1 MFDWA
6 YVIMSASEPIC
17 LHEWRT
23 ANCSTKYVKTMLD
36 YAGYQKFIWE
46 RDIEAYETDK
56 EKIEI
61 CKERLN
67 AVLRE
72 YDIDG
77 VRRNIRNR
85 DYLKAQMKKYSYVIG
100 NPPYITITH
109 KIQKEK
115 INMNNKKI
123 MKVTSTIPLL
133 LTLALTAC
141 GTQNSQTLTMVEEVT
156 QTDGTRETDT
166 NTEVAADTESPLA
179 QRDALEWEQRLDYS
193 SERQMQLA
201 EITVDL
207 TQDAEEVQSKAQVLL
222 EAMAGGDAE
231 TAVDSI
237 LTEDWYTV
245 MLSDLLIGQR
255 NYTGAA
261 DNGEWR
267 MMILADELG
276 QHCTAI
282 EYPLADGR
290 QFYVQVTDPEIR
302 YYVCAAER
310 TGSFVSESLNLTDG
324 TYVGYE
330 GTLSSNNRPE
340 GAFTVHM
347 GTADLSSGAADAFRN
362 RSAQAVS
369 YDGDFT
375 AEGRPETATPE
386 YLSKEGQMAY
396 ASRQE
401 GKNIYYLTMTAED
414 GNDAFAPVR
423 MGICNIWE

>member
-1 MFDWA
+1 
-6 YVIMSASEPIC
+6 
-17 LHEWRT
+17 
-23 ANCSTKYVKTMLD
+23 
-36 YAGYQKFIWE
+36 
-46 RDIEAYETDK
+46 
-56 EKIEI
+56 
-61 CKERLN
+61 
-67 AVLRE
+67 
-72 YDIDG
+72 
-77 VRRNIRNR
+77 
-85 DYLKAQMKKYSYVIG
+85 MKKYSYVIG

-141 GTQNSQTLTMVEEVT
+141 GTQDTQLLTATEESMQETAT
-156 QTDGTRETDT
+156 QETEA
-166 NTEVAADTESPLA
+166 NTETTTDTESPLA

-193 SERQMQLA
+193 SERQAQLA

-207 TQDAEEVQSKAQVLL
+207 TQDTDEVQSKAQGLL
-222 EAMAGGDAE
+222 EAMAGGNIEA
-231 TAVDSI
+231 AVESI

-255 NYTGAA
+255 NYTGAV

-267 MMILADELG
+267 MTILSDELG

-330 GTLSSNNRPE
+330 GTLTSNNRPE
-340 GAFTVHM
+340 GTLTVRR
-347 GTADLSSGAADAFRN
+347 GNVDLSGGAADAFRN
-362 RSAQAVS
+362 RSAQAAT
-369 YDGDFT
+369 YEGDFT
-375 AEGRPETATPE
+375 AEGV
-386 YLSKEGQMAY
+386 
-396 ASRQE
+396 
-401 GKNIYYLTMTAED
+401 
-414 GNDAFAPVR
+414 NDAFTPEQL
-423 MGICNIWE
+423 GISNIWE

>member
-1 MFDWA
+1 MRYSVF
-6 YVIMSASEPIC
+6 P
-17 LHEWRT
+17 
-23 ANCSTKYVKTMLD
+23 CSYRYIYYYKNT
-36 YAGYQKFIWE
+36 E
-46 RDIEAYETDK
+46 RENK
-56 EKIEI
+56 
-61 CKERLN
+61 
-67 AVLRE
+67 
-72 YDIDG
+72 
-77 VRRNIRNR
+77 
-85 DYLKAQMKKYSYVIG
+85 
-100 NPPYITITH
+100 
-109 KIQKEK
+109 
-115 INMNNKKI
+115 MNNKRIIKT
-123 MKVTSTIPLL
+123 TSAIALL
-133 LTLALTAC
+133 LSLSLTAC
-141 GTQNSQTLTMVEEVT
+141 GTQDTQLLTATEESMQETAT
-156 QTDGTRETDT
+156 QETEA
-166 NTEVAADTESPLA
+166 NTETATDTESPLA

-193 SERQMQLA
+193 SERQAQLA

-207 TQDAEEVQSKAQVLL
+207 TQDTDEVQSKAQVLL

-267 MMILADELG
+267 MTILADELG

-310 TGSFVSESLNLTDG
+310 TGSFVSESMNLTDG

-386 YLSKEGQMAY
+386 YRSKEGQMAY

-401 GKNIYYLTMTAED
+401 GKNIYYLTLTAED

-423 MGICNIWE
+423 MGISNIWE

>member
-1 MFDWA
+1 MMTDPF
-6 YVIMSASEPIC
+6 
-17 LHEWRT
+17 LNT
-23 ANCSTKYVKTMLD
+23 L
-36 YAGYQKFIWE
+36 IW
-46 RDIEAYETDK
+46 
-56 EKIEI
+56 
-61 CKERLN
+61 
-67 AVLRE
+67 
-72 YDIDG
+72 
-77 VRRNIRNR
+77 
-85 DYLKAQMKKYSYVIG
+85 YLKK
-100 NPPYITITH
+100 
-109 KIQKEK
+109 K
-115 INMNNKKI
+115 INFYFYLWHHAFPCSYRYIYYYKNTERENKMNNKRIIK
-123 MKVTSTIPLL
+123 TISAIALL
-133 LTLALTAC
+133 LSLSLTAC
-141 GTQNSQTLTMVEEVT
+141 GTQDTQLLTATEESMQETAT
-156 QTDGTRETDT
+156 QETEA
-166 NTEVAADTESPLA
+166 NTETATDTESPLA

-193 SERQMQLA
+193 SERQAQLA

-207 TQDAEEVQSKAQVLL
+207 TQDTDEVQSKAQVLL

-267 MMILADELG
+267 MTILADELG

-310 TGSFVSESLNLTDG
+310 TGSFVSESMNLTDG

>member
-1 MFDWA
+1 MRYSVF
-6 YVIMSASEPIC
+6 P
-17 LHEWRT
+17 
-23 ANCSTKYVKTMLD
+23 CSYRYIYYYKNT
-36 YAGYQKFIWE
+36 E
-46 RDIEAYETDK
+46 RENK
-56 EKIEI
+56 
-61 CKERLN
+61 
-67 AVLRE
+67 
-72 YDIDG
+72 
-77 VRRNIRNR
+77 
-85 DYLKAQMKKYSYVIG
+85 
-100 NPPYITITH
+100 
-109 KIQKEK
+109 
-115 INMNNKKI
+115 MNNKRIIKT
-123 MKVTSTIPLL
+123 TSAIALL
-133 LTLALTAC
+133 LSLSLTAC
-141 GTQNSQTLTMVEEVT
+141 GTQDTQLLTATEESMQETAT
-156 QTDGTRETDT
+156 QETEA
-166 NTEVAADTESPLA
+166 NTETATDTESPLA

-193 SERQMQLA
+193 SERQAQLA

-207 TQDAEEVQSKAQVLL
+207 TQDTDEVQSKAQVLL

-245 MLSDLLIGQR
+245 MLSDLLIRQR

-267 MMILADELG
+267 MTILADELG

-310 TGSFVSESLNLTDG
+310 TGSFVSESMNLTDG

-423 MGICNIWE
+423 MGISNIWE

>member
-1 MFDWA
+1 
-6 YVIMSASEPIC
+6 
-17 LHEWRT
+17 
-23 ANCSTKYVKTMLD
+23 
-36 YAGYQKFIWE
+36 
-46 RDIEAYETDK
+46 
-56 EKIEI
+56 
-61 CKERLN
+61 
-67 AVLRE
+67 
-72 YDIDG
+72 
-77 VRRNIRNR
+77 
-85 DYLKAQMKKYSYVIG
+85 
-100 NPPYITITH
+100 
-109 KIQKEK
+109 
-115 INMNNKKI
+115 MNNKKI
-123 MKVTSTIPLL
+123 IKTISATALL
-133 LTLALTAC
+133 LSLSLTAC
-141 GTQNSQTLTMVEEVT
+141 GTEDTQLLTATEESMQETAT
-156 QTDGTRETDT
+156 QETEV
-166 NTEVAADTESPLA
+166 NTETTTDTESPLV

-193 SERQMQLA
+193 SERQAQLA

-207 TQDAEEVQSKAQVLL
+207 TQDTEEVQSKAQGLL
-222 EAMAGGDAE
+222 EAMAGGNVEA
-231 TAVDSI
+231 AVESI

-255 NYTGAA
+255 NYTGTVET
-261 DNGEWR
+261 GEWK
-267 MMILADELG
+267 MTILADELG

-290 QFYVQVTDPEIR
+290 QFYVQTTDSEIR

-310 TGSFVSESLNLTDG
+310 TGSFISESLSLTDG

-375 AEGRPETATPE
+375 AEGRPETATPGN
-386 YLSKEGQMAY
+386 LSKEGQMVY

-401 GKNIYYLTMTAED
+401 GKNTYYLTMTAED
-414 GNDAFAPVR
+414 INDAFVPAQ

>member
-1 MFDWA
+1 
-6 YVIMSASEPIC
+6 
-17 LHEWRT
+17 
-23 ANCSTKYVKTMLD
+23 
-36 YAGYQKFIWE
+36 
-46 RDIEAYETDK
+46 
-56 EKIEI
+56 
-61 CKERLN
+61 
-67 AVLRE
+67 
-72 YDIDG
+72 
-77 VRRNIRNR
+77 
-85 DYLKAQMKKYSYVIG
+85 MKKYSYVIG
-100 NPPYITITH
+100 NPPYITITN

-193 SERQMQLA
+193 SERQAQLA

-207 TQDAEEVQSKAQVLL
+207 TQDTDEVQSKAQGLL
-222 EAMAGGDAE
+222 ETMAGGNVEA
-231 TAVDSI
+231 AVESI
-237 LTEDWYTV
+237 LTEDWYMV

-255 NYTGAA
+255 NYTGAV

-267 MMILADELG
+267 MTILSDELG

-330 GTLSSNNRPE
+330 GTLTSNNRPE
-340 GAFTVHM
+340 GTLTVRR
-347 GTADLSSGAADAFRN
+347 GNVDLSGGAADAFRN
-362 RSAQAVS
+362 RSAQAAT
-369 YDGDFT
+369 YEGDFT
-375 AEGRPETATPE
+375 AEG
-386 YLSKEGQMAY
+386 
-396 ASRQE
+396 
-401 GKNIYYLTMTAED
+401 I
-414 GNDAFAPVR
+414 NDAFTPEQL
-423 MGICNIWE
+423 GISNIWE

>member
-1 MFDWA
+1 M
-6 YVIMSASEPIC
+6 V
-17 LHEWRT
+17 
-23 ANCSTKYVKTMLD
+23 VKVLAM
-36 YAGYQKFIWE
+36 
-46 RDIEAYETDK
+46 
-56 EKIEI
+56 
-61 CKERLN
+61 ERLGYIYYYKN
-67 AVLRE
+67 TERE
-72 YDIDG
+72 
-77 VRRNIRNR
+77 N
-85 DYLKAQMKKYSYVIG
+85 K
-100 NPPYITITH
+100 
-109 KIQKEK
+109 
-115 INMNNKKI
+115 MNNKRIIKT
-123 MKVTSTIPLL
+123 TSAIALL
-133 LTLALTAC
+133 LSLSLTAC
-141 GTQNSQTLTMVEEVT
+141 GTQDTQLLTATEESMQETAT
-156 QTDGTRETDT
+156 QETEA
-166 NTEVAADTESPLA
+166 NTETATDTESPLA

-193 SERQMQLA
+193 SERQAQLA

-207 TQDAEEVQSKAQVLL
+207 TQDTDEVQSKAQVLL

-267 MMILADELG
+267 MTILADELG

-310 TGSFVSESLNLTDG
+310 TGSFVSESMNLTDG

>member
-1 MFDWA
+1 MQL
-6 YVIMSASEPIC
+6 P
-17 LHEWRT
+17 
-23 ANCSTKYVKTMLD
+23 
-36 YAGYQKFIWE
+36 E
-46 RDIEAYETDK
+46 RSRNETDK

-77 VRRNIRNR
+77 VRWNIHNR

-100 NPPYITITH
+100 NPPYITITN

-193 SERQMQLA
+193 SERQAQLA

-207 TQDAEEVQSKAQVLL
+207 TQDTDEVQSKAQVLL

-245 MLSDLLIGQR
+245 MLSDLLIEQR

-267 MMILADELG
+267 MTILADELG

-310 TGSFVSESLNLTDG
+310 TGSFVRESLNLTDG

-330 GTLSSNNRPE
+330 GTLSSNTRPE

>member
-1 MFDWA
+1 MRYSVF
-6 YVIMSASEPIC
+6 P
-17 LHEWRT
+17 
-23 ANCSTKYVKTMLD
+23 CSYRYIYYYKNT
-36 YAGYQKFIWE
+36 E
-46 RDIEAYETDK
+46 RENK
-56 EKIEI
+56 
-61 CKERLN
+61 
-67 AVLRE
+67 
-72 YDIDG
+72 
-77 VRRNIRNR
+77 
-85 DYLKAQMKKYSYVIG
+85 
-100 NPPYITITH
+100 
-109 KIQKEK
+109 
-115 INMNNKKI
+115 MNNKRIIKT
-123 MKVTSTIPLL
+123 TSAIALL
-133 LTLALTAC
+133 LSLSLTAC
-141 GTQNSQTLTMVEEVT
+141 GTQDTQLLTVTEESMQETAT
-156 QTDGTRETDT
+156 QETEA
-166 NTEVAADTESPLA
+166 NTETATDTESPLA

-193 SERQMQLA
+193 SERQAQLA
-201 EITVDL
+201 EIMVDL
-207 TQDAEEVQSKAQVLL
+207 TQDTDEVQSKAQGLL
-222 EAMAGGDAE
+222 EAMTGGNVE

-267 MMILADELG
+267 MTILADELG

-310 TGSFVSESLNLTDG
+310 TGSFVSESMNLTDG

>member
-1 MFDWA
+1 MRYSVF
-6 YVIMSASEPIC
+6 P
-17 LHEWRT
+17 
-23 ANCSTKYVKTMLD
+23 CSYRYIYHHKNT
-36 YAGYQKFIWE
+36 E
-46 RDIEAYETDK
+46 RENK
-56 EKIEI
+56 
-61 CKERLN
+61 
-67 AVLRE
+67 
-72 YDIDG
+72 
-77 VRRNIRNR
+77 
-85 DYLKAQMKKYSYVIG
+85 
-100 NPPYITITH
+100 
-109 KIQKEK
+109 
-115 INMNNKKI
+115 MNNKRIIK
-123 MKVTSTIPLL
+123 TISAIALL
-133 LTLALTAC
+133 LSLSLTAC
-141 GTQNSQTLTMVEEVT
+141 GTQDTQLLTATEESMQETAT
-156 QTDGTRETDT
+156 QETEA
-166 NTEVAADTESPLA
+166 NTETATDTESPLA

-193 SERQMQLA
+193 SERQAQLA

-207 TQDAEEVQSKAQVLL
+207 TQDTDEVQSKAQVLL

-267 MMILADELG
+267 MTILADELG

>member
-1 MFDWA
+1 M
-6 YVIMSASEPIC
+6 YSPI
-17 LHEWRT
+17 LADIYYYKNT
-23 ANCSTKYVKTMLD
+23 
-36 YAGYQKFIWE
+36 E
-46 RDIEAYETDK
+46 RENK
-56 EKIEI
+56 
-61 CKERLN
+61 
-67 AVLRE
+67 
-72 YDIDG
+72 
-77 VRRNIRNR
+77 
-85 DYLKAQMKKYSYVIG
+85 
-100 NPPYITITH
+100 
-109 KIQKEK
+109 
-115 INMNNKKI
+115 MNNKRIIK
-123 MKVTSTIPLL
+123 TISAIALL
-133 LTLALTAC
+133 LSLSLTAC
-141 GTQNSQTLTMVEEVT
+141 GTQDTQLLTATEESMQETAT
-156 QTDGTRETDT
+156 QETEA
-166 NTEVAADTESPLA
+166 NTETTTDTESPLA

-267 MMILADELG
+267 MTILADELG

-401 GKNIYYLTMTAED
+401 GKNIYYLAMTAED

>member
-1 MFDWA
+1 M
-6 YVIMSASEPIC
+6 V
-17 LHEWRT
+17 
-23 ANCSTKYVKTMLD
+23 VKVLAM
-36 YAGYQKFIWE
+36 
-46 RDIEAYETDK
+46 
-56 EKIEI
+56 
-61 CKERLN
+61 ERLRYIYYYKN
-67 AVLRE
+67 TERE
-72 YDIDG
+72 
-77 VRRNIRNR
+77 N
-85 DYLKAQMKKYSYVIG
+85 K
-100 NPPYITITH
+100 
-109 KIQKEK
+109 
-115 INMNNKKI
+115 MNNKRIIKT
-123 MKVTSTIPLL
+123 TSAIALL
-133 LTLALTAC
+133 LSLSLTAC
-141 GTQNSQTLTMVEEVT
+141 GTQDTQLLTATEESMQETAT
-156 QTDGTRETDT
+156 QETEA
-166 NTEVAADTESPLA
+166 NTETATDTESPLA

-193 SERQMQLA
+193 SERQAQLA

-207 TQDAEEVQSKAQVLL
+207 TQDTDEVQSKAQVLL

-267 MMILADELG
+267 MTILADELG

-310 TGSFVSESLNLTDG
+310 TGSFVSESMNLTDG

-401 GKNIYYLTMTAED
+401 GKISLPDYD
-414 GNDAFAPVR
+414 CR
-423 MGICNIWE
+423 RWQ